1 MRGRSLKERKLGGR
15 FVVGWGVLVAIAMA
29 GTGLGISHLGQ
40 ERMKPEATAPT
51 VATSELEGKHLPAK
65 PSAPLA
71 STAPAIA
78 QDRAASVQSTTIVGQ
93 QGLLRISNQT
103 EQVIRVALLIKKTG
117 KSGTGAEAQALYEP
131 PAHWDFDPGEGSEK
145 GLVVSLP
152 KRNLKLKPGDI
163 LVAFAQDGSRQ
174 YWGPYVV
181 GATSAPVWKP
191 KAKEWDLVLSP
202 QP

>member
-1 MRGRSLKERKLGGR
+1 M
-15 FVVGWGVLVAIAMA
+15 GWGVLVAIAMA
-29 GTGLGISHLGQ
+29 GTGLAISHLGN
-40 ERMKPEATAPT
+40 ERTKIGAIIPETAP
-51 VATSELEGKHLPAK
+51 SELKSNKLPAK
-65 PSAPLA
+65 PSTPLV
-71 STAPAIA
+71 SPAPAIA
-78 QDRAASVQSTTIVGQ
+78 QDSAGSTQPTTIAGQ

-103 EQVIRVALLIKKTG
+103 EQVIRVALLIKKSS
-117 KSGTGAEAQALYEP
+117 KSGTGTDTQALYEP

-181 GATSAPVWKP
+181 GATPAPSWEP
-191 KAKEWDLVLSP
+191 KAREWDLVLAP

>member
-1 MRGRSLKERKLGGR
+1 MKERSLRERKLGGR
-15 FVVGWGVLVAIAMA
+15 FVVGWGVLVAMAMA
-29 GTGLGISHLGQ
+29 GAGLAISHLGT
-40 ERMKPEATAPT
+40 ERRAEVTAPA
-51 VATSELEGKHLPAK
+51 ATPSELEGTKPPVK
-65 PSAPLA
+65 PSTPLISPAPVV
-71 STAPAIA
+71 A
-78 QDRAASVQSTTIVGQ
+78 QDGSNSAQSTTIAGR

-103 EQVIRVALLIKKTG
+103 EQVIRVALLIKKSG
-117 KSGTGAEAQALYEP
+117 QSGTEANAQTLYEP

-163 LVAFAQDGSRQ
+163 LVAFAQDGSRH

-181 GATSAPVWKP
+181 GATSDPRWEP
-191 KAKEWDLVLSP
+191 KAKEWDLVLAP

>member
-1 MRGRSLKERKLGGR
+1 MRERSLKERKVGGR

-29 GTGLGISHLGQ
+29 GTGLAISHFGNPSGT
-40 ERMKPEATAPT
+40 ERTKSGLTAPE
-51 VATSELEGKHLPAK
+51 VAPSTLEGTK
-65 PSAPLA
+65 PSTPLL
-71 STAPAIA
+71 SPAPAIA
-78 QDRAASVQSTTIVGQ
+78 QATGTAQSGAIAGR

-103 EQVIRVALLIKKTG
+103 EQVIRVALLIKKSAKNG
-117 KSGTGAEAQALYEP
+117 SGEDAQALYEP

-181 GATSAPVWKP
+181 GATPTPTWEP
-191 KAKEWDLVLSP
+191 KTREWDLVLAP